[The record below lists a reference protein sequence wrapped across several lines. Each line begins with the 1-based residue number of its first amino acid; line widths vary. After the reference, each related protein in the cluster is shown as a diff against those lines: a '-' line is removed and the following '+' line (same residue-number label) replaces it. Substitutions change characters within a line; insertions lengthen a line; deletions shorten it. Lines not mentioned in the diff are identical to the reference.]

1 MVPGSDWKGKVEANS
16 RPKSRGSGSGSEWGG
31 FPTSLSPGR
40 VVPHQGRALSRSP
53 WLPRGGPPTPAHLQ
67 VAAPVAMG
75 LSEQDIRHPRP
86 GSWAQSAPPRISPE
100 AWRCRNPVQGGHHQ
114 QRSGLELGPR

>member
-31 FPTSLSPGR
+31 FPTSLSPW
-40 VVPHQGRALSRSP
+40 QGGPPPGQGPQQESLAA
-53 WLPRGGPPTPAHLQ
+53 PRGTPTPAHLQ

-86 GSWAQSAPPRISPE
+86 GSWAQSAPPQDFP
-100 AWRCRNPVQGGHHQ
+100 
-114 QRSGLELGPR
+114 